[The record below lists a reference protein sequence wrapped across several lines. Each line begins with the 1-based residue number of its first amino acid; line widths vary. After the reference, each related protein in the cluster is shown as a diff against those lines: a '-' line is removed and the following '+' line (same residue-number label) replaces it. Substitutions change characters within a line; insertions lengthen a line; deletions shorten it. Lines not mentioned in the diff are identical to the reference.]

1 MFIQDHFSRPT
12 FLSHRLNG
20 WVEWGCHL
28 HQLARFCGPVKASFL
43 SMTSSVMC
51 EIAVGLMKHG
61 TGVQLTHIGSFP
73 CMFVPGNPQR
83 SRNAHHRMGS
93 EIYLPLIFI
102 THPLTGNPQWPSS
115 STGID
120 VHLELISNNLWKAGY
135 FPVFIA
141 QICVSA
147 ALGSMRQCKESMYN
161 IRCTFSREP
170 SSTVLRFPSF
180 LHFIPIILLF

>member
-1 MFIQDHFSRPT
+1 MGE
-12 FLSHRLNG
+12 LSEAVICINLL
-20 WVEWGCHL
+20 V
-28 HQLARFCGPVKASFL
+28 S
-43 SMTSSVMC
+43 
-51 EIAVGLMKHG
+51 VGLWWPASSPWPHLWCVRLLLVWWSMGREYNSH
-61 TGVQLTHIGSFP
+61 TGSFP

-102 THPLTGNPQWPSS
+102 THPLTGKPQWPSS

-120 VHLELISNNLWKAGY
+120 VHLELISNNLWKVGY

-141 QICVSA
+141 QICVST